1 MDWINDRL
9 TDLSNLG
16 SGDWLAIA
24 AWAALALGIVVLVW
38 ANRQLKRNRQIKVE
52 LVRPRSRC
60 SWNRTPPIGT

>member
-38 ANRQLKRNRQIKVE
+38 QTG
-52 LVRPRSRC
+52 S
-60 SWNRTPPIGT
+60 